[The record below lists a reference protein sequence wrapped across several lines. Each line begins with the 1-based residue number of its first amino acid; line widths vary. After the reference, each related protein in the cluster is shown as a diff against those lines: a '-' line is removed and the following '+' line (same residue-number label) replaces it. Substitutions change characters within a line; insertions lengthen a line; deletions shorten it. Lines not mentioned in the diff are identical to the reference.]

1 MLFEKKEYKERLAK
15 VKVTMLSKGIDLLVS
30 HDPANMNYLTGYDAW
45 SFYYAQCVLIH
56 VNEDEP
62 ICFLRAQ
69 DVAGA
74 YIKTY
79 LIDKNIIKYDEKYI
93 HTWPLHPYQNLVEKI
108 KKFHLINENFSIENG
123 LLTPTMKVKR
133 NKVIAKYK
141 NILEKFY
148 KN

>member
-15 VKVTMLSKGIDLLVS
+15 VKITMQSKGIDLLVS

-45 SFYYAQCVLIH
+45 SFYYAQCVLVH

-69 DVAGA
+69 DVRGA

-79 LIDKNIIKYDEKYI
+79 LGDGNRGNVFGHNATPFDGFNIPQCI
-93 HTWPLHPYQNLVEKI
+93 
-108 KKFHLINENFSIENG
+108 
-123 LLTPTMKVKR
+123 
-133 NKVIAKYK
+133 
-141 NILEKFY
+141 
-148 KN
+148 